1 MSAEVYRRGVAAFNR
16 RDLEAW
22 LALMDE
28 EVEIE
33 SRFSRLGDTRF
44 RGHRSI
50 KRWWEDLGDA
60 WEFLDVEIED
70 VRDVGPDETLALIQ
84 LNGKGRG
91 SGLAIR
97 EPAAHRVRFRD
108 GKWVQ
113 LAYVDREQAQR
124 ELAALDRA

>member
-1 MSAEVYRRGVAAFNR
+1 MPTEAYREGVEAFNR

-28 EVEIE
+28 DVEIE

-44 RGHRSI
+44 RGHQSI

-60 WEFLDVEIED
+60 WEFLDVEVEEA
-70 VRDVGPDETLALIQ
+70 RDVTPDETLALIH

-91 SGLAIR
+91 SGLVIR

-113 LAYVDREQAQR
+113 LAYVDREEAER
-124 ELAALDRA
+124 ELAALS